1 MTTAPVLP
9 RQQDAGTA
17 RYRDILTTRHVPRL
31 LAGAVIGH
39 LPVAMAPV
47 ALLLAARTDGATLQM
62 SGLLAAVFGLTAAL
76 GQPAWGRLLDRYG
89 HLKAVGTPALLSGA
103 AFVLLAFVRPAD
115 HPVLAAVLTA
125 AAGVCTPPTEAALRV
140 VWPAILHRE
149 AERRVALAL
158 DACAQEVVFIAGPL
172 LVLALQPSGPVVLLT
187 TTAAVGLAGTALL
200 LSAAPARTWQAVLA
214 HSADWLGP
222 LRARGLQALAA
233 ALFGVGITLGSLNV
247 YAVAAAEHHAAPHAA
262 TLIPAALAVGSLLGG
277 LCYGRRRWPG
287 TPPVQLGI
295 LGAGFLTAALP
306 LLTDPAPGLAISAAL
321 LPGVFLAPLLVV
333 SFHTLDVLV
342 PEGTLAEASAWLVA
356 CLGLGQAAGTALS
369 GLVSTE
375 TPAAAAAVG
384 VAGAA
389 ASCVLLVLAR
399 RHLIPADANR

>member
-9 RQQDAGTA
+9 RQQDVRTA
-17 RYRDILTTRHVPRL
+17 RYRDILTTRYVPRL
-31 LAGAVIGH
+31 LSGAVIGH

-47 ALLLAARTDGATLQM
+47 ALLLAARADGATLQT

-76 GQPAWGRLLDRYG
+76 GQPAWGRLLDRRG
-89 HLKAVGTPALLSGA
+89 HLKAVGAPALLSGA
-103 AFVLLAFVRPAD
+103 AFTLLAFVRPAD

-125 AAGVCTPPTEAALRV
+125 AAGLSTPPTEAALRV
-140 VWPAILHRE
+140 VWPAILRHE
-149 AERRVALAL
+149 AERRAALAL
-158 DACAQEVVFIAGPL
+158 DACAQEVVFIVGPL
-172 LVLALQPSGPVVLLT
+172 LVLALQPAGPVLLLS
-187 TTAAVGLAGTALL
+187 TTAAAGLAGTALL
-200 LSAAPARTWQAVLA
+200 LSASPARTWQATVA
-214 HSADWLGP
+214 HSTDWLGP

-233 ALFGVGITLGSLNV
+233 VLFGVGITLGSLNV
-247 YAVAAAEHHAAPHAA
+247 YAVAAAESHAAPHAA

-277 LCYGRRRWPG
+277 LCYGSRRWPG
-287 TPPVQLGI
+287 APVTQLGI

-306 LLTDPAPGLAISAAL
+306 LLTDPAPGVAIAAAL

-342 PEGTLAEASAWLVA
+342 TEGTLAEASAWLVA

-369 GLVSTE
+369 GLVSHQAPE
-375 TPAAAAAVG
+375 AAAAVG

-389 ASCVLLVLAR
+389 ASCVLLVLTR
-399 RHLIPADANR
+399 RSFLPTGANW

>member
-9 RQQDAGTA
+9 RQQDVRSV
-17 RYRDILTTRHVPRL
+17 RYRDILTTRYVPRL

-47 ALLLAARTDGATLQM
+47 ALLLAARADGATLQL

-89 HLKAVGTPALLSGA
+89 HLKAVGTPALLSST
-103 AFVLLAFVRPAD
+103 AFVLLALVRPAD
-115 HPVLAAVLTA
+115 HPVLAAALTA
-125 AAGVCTPPTEAALRV
+125 AAGVCTPATEAALRV
-140 VWPAILHRE
+140 VWPCILRHE

-172 LVLALQPSGPVVLLT
+172 LVLALQPAGPVLLLI
-187 TTAAVGLAGTALL
+187 TTAVIGLAGTALL
-200 LSAAPARTWQAVLA
+200 LSASPARTWQAVTRTT
-214 HSADWLGP
+214 DWLGP

-262 TLIPAALAVGSLLGG
+262 TLIPAALAVGSLIGG

-287 TPPVQLGI
+287 APAAQLGF
-295 LGAGFLTAALP
+295 LATGFLTAALP
-306 LLTDPAPGLAISAAL
+306 LLTDPAPRAAIAAAL
-321 LPGVFLAPLLVV
+321 LPGLFLAPLLVV
-333 SFHTLDVLV
+333 SFHALDALV
-342 PEGTLAEASAWLVA
+342 PHGTLAEASAWLVA

-369 GLVSTE
+369 GLVSAE
-375 TPAAAAAVG
+375 APASAAGFG

-389 ASCVLLVLAR
+389 ASCVLLVLSR
-399 RHLIPADANR
+399 RRFSPADANR